1 MKKTININLFGTLY
15 TIDEDA
21 CKLLEEYLDSIKLYF
36 SRQDGG
42 EEIADDIEHRV
53 AELLWEKKE
62 QGVESIDLMT
72 VKTILKQIG
81 NPEEMGDSTAN
92 EDATSTDGTAKNN
105 VAADDEASQE
115 AKKAQTKPATRKFF
129 RDPKDKVLGGVI
141 SGITQYFGG
150 SDPLPWRIIFIFVS
164 IFLHIAP
171 FFIIYIVLWVLIPE
185 AKTAEDRLRMKGKT
199 VNPDTIQEQVL
210 ADQEKSAST
219 ETSNSSNGCAKG
231 CFIVTALVAAIII
244 CGMVFVTS
252 IWTSMLGIFQNQG
265 FGNSSIVMPDVPI
278 FGALTGIIHDLRIFV
293 AIAAAAILV
302 ALYFILFH
310 TSKKSVKIMLLIVA
324 GILALLAFV
333 PIKHN
338 FPKFPWINYT
348 YTRTSNI
355 TRPDGSICEVRYKEI
370 VNGNDTIIQADTIMI
385 TEPLQTDDFAE

>member
-115 AKKAQTKPATRKFF
+115 AKKAQTKPTTRKFF

-231 CFIVTALVAAIII
+231 CFIVTALIAAIII
-244 CGMVFVTS
+244 CGMFFVTS
-252 IWTSMLGIFQNQG
+252 IWTSLFDMIQNQG
-265 FGNSSIVMPDVPI
+265 FGNRSITMHDVPI
-278 FGALTGIIHDLRIFV
+278 FGAFTGIIHNLRIFV
-293 AIAAAAILV
+293 AIVAAAILV

-310 TSKKSVKIMLLIVA
+310 TSKKSVKIMLLIAVCF
-324 GILALLAFV
+324 LALLAIGS
-333 PIKHN
+333 IKHN

-348 YTRTSNI
+348 YTHTSNI

-385 TEPLQTDDFAE
+385 SEPLQTDDFAE

>member
-36 SRQDGG
+36 SRQEGG

-92 EDATSTDGTAKNN
+92 EDAASTDGTAKNN

-115 AKKAQTKPATRKFF
+115 AKKAQTKPTTRKFF

-164 IFLHIAP
+164 IFLHVAP
-171 FFIIYIVLWVLIPE
+171 FFIIYIVLWALVPE

-210 ADQEKSAST
+210 ADQEKSASA

-231 CFIVTALVAAIII
+231 CFIATALVAAIVI
-244 CGMVFVTS
+244 CGMFFVTS

-265 FGNSSIVMPDVPI
+265 FGNSSITMHDVPI
-278 FGALTGIIHDLRIFV
+278 FGVFTNVIHNLRIFV
-293 AIAAAAILV
+293 AIVAVAILV

-310 TSKKSVKIMLLIVA
+310 TSKKSVKIMLLIAVCF
-324 GILALLAFV
+324 LALLAFV
-333 PIKHN
+333 SIKHN

-348 YTRTSNI
+348 YTHTSNI

-385 TEPLQTDDFAE
+385 SEPLQTDDFAE